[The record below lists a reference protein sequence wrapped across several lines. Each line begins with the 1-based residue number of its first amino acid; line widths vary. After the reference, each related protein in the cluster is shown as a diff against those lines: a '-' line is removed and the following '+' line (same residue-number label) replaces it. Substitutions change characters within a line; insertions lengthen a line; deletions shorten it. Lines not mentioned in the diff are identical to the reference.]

1 MTKKKYI
8 KDAEGN
14 VRGINTSYL
23 QLEKPLLNENYDIN
37 IQNSNMDKID
47 KGYKDLNNKIDT
59 TKNELDKKIEDVQ
72 NGLDSIN
79 LNASNINYNK
89 NECSNV
95 DGALDK
101 LFQSDSDNKTS
112 ILQQGK
118 DISAIQKE
126 LGINKETLIANTIEI
141 FNLY

>member
-1 MTKKKYI
+1 MTKKKYL
-8 KDAEGN
+8 KYKN
-14 VRGINTSYL
+14 GITRALATNEL
-23 QLEKPLLNENYDIN
+23 GLEKPLGNENYSIDVFN
-37 IQNSNMDKID
+37 NNMDKID
-47 KGYKDLNNKIDT
+47 VAIKNIKNDLNNIDLT
-59 TKNELDKKIEDVQ
+59 AERVE
-72 NGLDSIN
+72 
-79 LNASNINYNK
+79 YNK

-126 LGINKETLIANTIEI
+126 LGINKETLITNTIEI

>member
-1 MTKKKYI
+1 MTKKKYL
-8 KDAEGN
+8 KDKN
-14 VRGINTSYL
+14 GITRALVTNEL
-23 QLEKPLLNENYDIN
+23 GLEKPLGNENYSIDVFN
-37 IQNSNMDKID
+37 NNMDKID
-47 KGYKDLNNKIDT
+47 VAIKNVKNDL
-59 TKNELDKKIEDVQ
+59 
-72 NGLDSIN
+72 
-79 LNASNINYNK
+79 SNIDLTAERVEYNK

-101 LFQSDSDNKTS
+101 LFQSDLDNKTS

>member
-1 MTKKKYI
+1 MTKKKYL
-8 KDAEGN
+8 KYKN
-14 VRGINTSYL
+14 GITRALATNEL
-23 QLEKPLLNENYDIN
+23 GLEKPLGNENYSIDIFN
-37 IQNSNMDKID
+37 NNMDKID
-47 KGYKDLNNKIDT
+47 VAIKNIKNDL
-59 TKNELDKKIEDVQ
+59 
-72 NGLDSIN
+72 
-79 LNASNINYNK
+79 SNIDLAAERVEYNK

-126 LGINKETLIANTIEI
+126 LGINKETLISNTIEI

>member
-1 MTKKKYI
+1 MTKKKYL
-8 KDAEGN
+8 KYKN
-14 VRGINTSYL
+14 GITRALATNEL
-23 QLEKPLLNENYDIN
+23 GLEKPLGNENYSIDLFN
-37 IQNSNMDKID
+37 NNMDKID
-47 KGYKDLNNKIDT
+47 IAIKNIKNDL
-59 TKNELDKKIEDVQ
+59 
-72 NGLDSIN
+72 
-79 LNASNINYNK
+79 SNIDLTAERVEYNK

-101 LFQSDSDNKTS
+101 LFQSDSDNKKS